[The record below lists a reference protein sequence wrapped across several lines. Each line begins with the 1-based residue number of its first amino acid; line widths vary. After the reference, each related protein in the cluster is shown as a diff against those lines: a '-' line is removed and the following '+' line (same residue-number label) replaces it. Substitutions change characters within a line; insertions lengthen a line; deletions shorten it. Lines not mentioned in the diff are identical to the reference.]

1 MGSLKRE
8 RSQERE
14 AADDR
19 LVKRMRM
26 EKGPT
31 FKKKS
36 HEKQF
41 QFYATVLDKMEEATA
56 CSIAA
61 DSTCLE
67 EGMASIK
74 TRWKHIRNC
83 GQVSRQVTVWL
94 GYGGGILSCVEDELS
109 RWGG

>member
-1 MGSLKRE
+1 MKDCLRDEMQSLKRE
-8 RSQERE
+8 LSQDRE

-41 QFYATVLDKMEEATA
+41 QFNATIMDKMEEATA
-56 CSIAA
+56 A
-61 DSTCLE
+61 LH
-67 EGMASIK
+67 
-74 TRWKHIRNC
+74 RLHRQWKRP
-83 GQVSRQVTVWL
+83 RQA
-94 GYGGGILSCVEDELS
+94 
-109 RWGG
+109 